1 MSMITVPRSDVTAE
15 EVSAVLRRELGSRYT
30 VTPSMMAT
38 GFGKELQGTPNT
50 VLVAAN
56 WLERANI
63 ELTAKA
69 NGTEI
74 DVSPGATYFGL
85 IRLIHR
91 AGLVRKVHK
100 ALEHA
105 PDFARPD
112 GET

>member
-1 MSMITVPRSDVTAE
+1 MSTITVLRSGVTAA
-15 EVSAVLRRELGSRYT
+15 EVSGVLRRELGSRYT

-38 GFGKELQGTPNT
+38 GFGKEVQGGPNT

-63 ELTAKA
+63 ELTPKA

-74 DVSPGATYFGL
+74 KVSPGATYFGL

-91 AGLVRKVHK
+91 AGLVRKVHH
-100 ALEHA
+100 ALAHA
-105 PDFARPD
+105 PELAGP
-112 GET
+112 G

>member
-1 MSMITVPRSDVTAE
+1 
-15 EVSAVLRRELGSRYT
+15 VLRRELGSRYI

-38 GFGKELQGTPNT
+38 GFGKGVPGGPNA
-50 VLVAAN
+50 VLVTGN

-63 ELTAKA
+63 ELIPKA

-91 AGLVRKVHK
+91 AGLARKVHQ

-105 PDFARPD
+105 ADFAGSD
-112 GET
+112 